1 MLGDSLRRRRKSRKS
16 QPSKAEKKPGKA
28 RKGKNSGKSALRG
41 ALSALVSR
49 RLLMRGGLG
58 ALVAFVLGYGV
69 ATRIIF
75 PAPPPPRGLLE
86 VPDLRGLAEAEAQRL
101 VAEQGFALAA
111 QGRYRHPTVPEGEI
125 LGQSPLP
132 GQLANP
138 GDTLGVTLSLGAE
151 RRPVPDVL
159 RLREDWAQN
168 VLEASGFT
176 VTRDTLQAELPEGR
190 VVEVIPEP
198 GTEVALPMEVQ
209 ILVSTGPAQIR
220 MPLLLGLER
229 GAAEALVDSLGLVL
243 DEVSTRFRFGRDQGR
258 VVEQSP
264 PADSLLDRGAGV
276 RIVVGRRARGNDR

>member
-1 MLGDSLRRRRKSRKS
+1 MLGDSLRRRRGKSRKTG
-16 QPSKAEKKPGKA
+16 KAKPGK
-28 RKGKNSGKSALRG
+28 GDGGGGLRG
-41 ALSALVSR
+41 LFSR
-49 RLLMRGGLG
+49 LFTRRVLFRGGIG

-69 ATRIIF
+69 ATQIVF

-86 VPDLRGLAEAEAQRL
+86 VPDFRGLAEEEASRL
-101 VAEQGFALAA
+101 ASEQGFALADL
-111 QGRYRHPTVPEGEI
+111 GRFRHPTVPEGQI

-132 GQLANP
+132 GQLALP
-138 GDTLGVTLSLGAE
+138 GDTLGVTYSLGAE

-159 RLREDWAQN
+159 RLREDWARN

-176 VTRDTLQAELPEGR
+176 VTRDTLQADLPEGR
-190 VVEVIPEP
+190 VVEIIPEP

-209 ILVSTGPAQIR
+209 ILVSTGPEQIR

-229 GAAEALVDSLGLVL
+229 AEAEAVLDSLGLVL

-264 PADSLLDRGAGV
+264 PADSLLDRGSGV
-276 RIVVGRRARGNDR
+276 RIVVGRRARGGGR